1 MADYYDILG
10 VKRGAS
16 TDDLKK
22 AYKKKAMKHHPDR
35 GGDVQQF
42 QKINEAYDTLK
53 DPQKRTMYDQ
63 FGETGGQ
70 QGYTRTYTSGDFGGF
85 PHDISDVINDFFGG
99 GHHNPFARRQRMRNK
114 DISIQTT
121 IDLEDVMTGKSL
133 IATYRLSNGK
143 QQSVN
148 LELPA
153 GIESNTTIK
162 FAALGDNSIAGVH
175 RGDLMV
181 RIRVTPH
188 RKWHRDGAN
197 LHCVEK
203 VSVFDLLLGTK
214 KEIKTIDKKNLS
226 ISIPKGCQPGTVLC
240 INEHGLPKLHG
251 RGRGNIYMTVQAE
264 IPNINDPEILKLLQR
279 IKYGTN

>member
-16 TDDLKK
+16 VDDLKK

-35 GGDVQQF
+35 GGDEQQF

-53 DPQKRTMYDQ
+53 DPQKRTTYDQ
-63 FGETGGQ
+63 FGETGQ

-85 PHDISDVINDFFGG
+85 PHDIGDVINDFFGG
-99 GHHNPFARRQRMRNK
+99 GPSPFGRRQRMRNK

-121 IDLEDVMTGKSL
+121 IDLEDVMSGKSL
-133 IATYRLSNGK
+133 IATYRLSNGR

-181 RIRVTPH
+181 RIRVAPH

-197 LHCVEK
+197 LHCIEK

-214 KEIKTIDKKNLS
+214 KK
-226 ISIPKGCQPGTVLC
+226 
-240 INEHGLPKLHG
+240 
-251 RGRGNIYMTVQAE
+251 
-264 IPNINDPEILKLLQR
+264 
-279 IKYGTN
+279 